1 MTGKHVAFL
10 VIRAL
15 GPSLSLSVI
24 KTLLPHVRLVKIHAT
39 LKYVELMDNRRGDQK
54 IKKSIDGL

>member
-39 LKYVELMDNRRGDQK
+39 LKFVELMVNREGDK
-54 IKKSIDGL
+54 MVSKDFAN

>member
-1 MTGKHVAFL
+1 MTEKHVAFL
-10 VIRAL
+10 AIRAL

-39 LKYVELMDNRRGDQK
+39 LKFVELMGNRKGVHK

>member
-1 MTGKHVAFL
+1 MAFL

-15 GPSLSLSVI
+15 GPSQSLSAI

-39 LKYVELMDNRRGDQK
+39 SKFVELMVNRKGDHK
-54 IKKSIDGL
+54 IKSIDGPLGL

>member
-39 LKYVELMDNRRGDQK
+39 LKYVELMVNREGDK
-54 IKKSIDGL
+54 MVSKDFAN